1 MPYSCAVKHYAREL
15 IVSENTTDHLI
26 IELMNLQ
33 FKIQKRI
40 GSALSVHGLGISDY
54 LVLNQ
59 LYIAPSKK
67 MRRNDLAARVG
78 LSPSG
83 ITRLLNPL
91 EKIGLVDKESNPRDA
106 RVSLVALSAPG
117 KQIYEDAK
125 ASFSDASHLLFE
137 PLNAAQLNKLSELL
151 KPLL

>member
-1 MPYSCAVKHYAREL
+1 MP
-15 IVSENTTDHLI
+15 ENTVDHLV

-33 FKIQKRI
+33 GKIQKRV
-40 GSALSVHGLGISDY
+40 GSALSVHGLGLSDY
-54 LVLNQ
+54 FVLNQ
-59 LYIAPSKK
+59 LYIAPSQK
-67 MRRNDLAARVG
+67 MRRNDLAERVG

-91 EKIGLVDKESNPRDA
+91 VKIGLVEKESNPRDA
-106 RVSLVALSAPG
+106 RVSLVALTAPG

-125 ASFSDASHLLFE
+125 TSFSAASRLMFE
-137 PLNAAQLNKLSELL
+137 PLNEAQLSKLSELL